1 VTAFR
6 ALACTLLSLAALSV
20 LATVPAS
27 GAPAPPSPSAA
38 RSPDWD
44 PACYKIYPQIEAFLQ
59 AQAAQY
65 PQVAALVDAGPSWE
79 GTRRLYALRLGSARV
94 PGDKPT
100 LLLVGGHHA
109 RDIATPEV
117 LLRFAAYLTAG
128 YGSDPDATWLL
139 DHRTVVVLPL
149 ANPDGYYQVYYNGR
163 SWWYK
168 NANATY
174 CPSNSLSRGADL
186 NRNYPWA
193 WNTVG
198 GSQDQCD
205 SSYPGPAALS
215 EPESRAVLT
224 LAVASGVDLSLN
236 LQAPGPSILY
246 PWGHTAEPPPDAG
259 GLAAMG
265 RALGRLNGTPP
276 GAVMT
281 HNASMPISGILDDT
295 LYALEGAPAFTLNIG
310 SEYAPTCTA
319 LQSVWNGQRPALL
332 YAAKAAGAEA
342 GVTLSRAYGPVV
354 SNITA
359 GQPGQGTVLL
369 TAELS
374 ATAGTV
380 DGAVYFVDDP
390 GPDGTGLPMQGD
402 FGGATAQASAL
413 VDTGGLPAGRHMLLV
428 QGVGEDGR
436 WGVLSAT
443 FFTLTVGPTTTPLPP
458 SPTRT
463 QTPMATTTATTTAT
477 RTAAPTSAVSHT
489 ATATRT
495 HTPTRTSTS
504 TVTPTPSYTSTPIP
518 TATTTP
524 ISATFPPTSTAS
536 PTYPTYTTTPS
547 ITTTSTR
554 TPTPTRTLTPTRTH
568 TGTPTFTPT
577 ITPTRTA
584 TPTRTQ
590 TPTRTPSPTRTI
602 TPTRTPRP
610 PDTPTPLPCVHFSDV
625 LPSHYFYQAVQWL
638 VCRGIVSGYPDNTF
652 RPNDSTTRAQIVKMV
667 ALGEGWPI
675 HTPGQP
681 TFTDSGPGDWH
692 FPYIEEAVVR
702 GVVSGYPDGTFRP
715 NSPVTRGQLC
725 KMIAL
730 GRGWPPGD
738 PRFPSFTDVPW
749 GSPFYGYIEAAR
761 ERLVVSGYLDGTF
774 RPGNTATRGQLA
786 KMLHTA
792 LTQGSRL
799 P

>member
-1 VTAFR
+1 VAAFR

-20 LATVPAS
+20 LASVPAS
-27 GAPAPPSPSAA
+27 STSAA

-44 PACYKIYPQIEAFLQ
+44 PTCYKTYPQIEAFLQ

-65 PQVAALVDAGPSWE
+65 PQVATLVDAGPSWE
-79 GTRRLYALRLGSARV
+79 GTRRLWALRLGSARV

-109 RDIATPEV
+109 RDIATTEV
-117 LLRFAAYLTAG
+117 LLRFAAYLTTG
-128 YGSDPDATWLL
+128 YGTDPDATWLL
-139 DHRTVVVLPL
+139 DHRAVVVLPL
-149 ANPDGYYQVYYNGR
+149 ANPDGYQRVVGGYPA
-163 SWWYK
+163 YK
-168 NANATY
+168 NSNAAY
-174 CPSNSLSRGADL
+174 CPSNSLYRGADL

-198 GSQDQCD
+198 TSQNQCD

-246 PWGHTAEPPPDAG
+246 PWGHTPVLPPDAE

-276 GAVMT
+276 GAVTT
-281 HNASMPISGILDDT
+281 HNAFLPISGILDDT

-310 SEYAPTCTA
+310 AEYAPTCGT
-319 LQSVWNGQRPALL
+319 LSLIWNAQRPALL
-332 YAAKAAGAEA
+332 YAAKAVGGEA

-354 SNITA
+354 SSIAA

-380 DGAVYFVDDP
+380 EGAVYYVDDL

-402 FGGATAQASAL
+402 FGGGTAQASAP
-413 VDTGGLPAGRHMLLV
+413 VDTSGLPAGRHMLLV
-428 QGVGEDGR
+428 QGVGADGR
-436 WGVLSAT
+436 WGVLSST

-463 QTPMATTTATTTAT
+463 PTLTTTSTSTAT
-477 RTAAPTSAVSHT
+477 GTRTPTSTPAVSHSP
-489 ATATRT
+489 TATRT
-495 HTPTRTSTS
+495 HTPTRTSTTS
-504 TVTPTPSYTSTPIP
+504 VTPTASYTITPIP

-524 ISATFPPTSTAS
+524 ISATFPPTSTPT
-536 PTYPTYTTTPS
+536 PTYPTYTPTPS
-547 ITTTSTR
+547 VTTTGTR
-554 TPTPTRTLTPTRTH
+554 TPTPTRTH

-577 ITPTRTA
+577 ITPTRTT

-590 TPTRTPSPTRTI
+590 TPTRTTSPTRTPSPTRTI

-638 VCRGIVSGYPDNTF
+638 VCRGVVSGYPDNTF
-652 RPNDSTTRAQIVKMV
+652 RPNDTSTRAQIVKMV
-667 ALGEGWPI
+667 ALGEGWPLYV
-675 HTPGQP
+675 PARP
-681 TFTDSGPGDWH
+681 TFTDSNPGDWH
-692 FPYIEEAVVR
+692 FPYIETAVAR
-702 GVVSGYPDGTFRP
+702 GVVSGYADGTFRP

-725 KMIAL
+725 KMIVLA
-730 GRGWPPGD
+730 RGWPPGD
-738 PRFPSFTDVPW
+738 PRYPSFTDVPW
-749 GSPFYGYIEAAR
+749 GSPFYGYVEAAR

-774 RPGNTATRGQLA
+774 RPGNPATRGQLA
-786 KMLHTA
+786 RMLYTA
-792 LTQGSRL
+792 LTQGGGS

>member
-1 VTAFR
+1 MTAFR

-20 LATVPAS
+20 LASVPAS
-27 GAPAPPSPSAA
+27 GAAPSPSAA

-44 PACYKIYPQIEAFLQ
+44 PACYKTYPQIEAFLQ

-65 PQVAALVDAGPSWE
+65 PLVAELVDAGASWE
-79 GTRRLYALRLGSARV
+79 GTRRLWALRLGSARV

-109 RDIATPEV
+109 RDIATTEV
-117 LLRFAAYLTAG
+117 LLRFAAYLAAG
-128 YGSDPDATWLL
+128 YGTDPDATWLL

-149 ANPDGYYQVYYNGR
+149 ANPDGYHRVVGGYPAF
-163 SWWYK
+163 K
-168 NANATY
+168 NSNTTY
-174 CPSNSLSRGADL
+174 CPSNEVWRGADL

-198 GSQDQCD
+198 TSQNQCD

-215 EPESRAVLT
+215 EPESGAVLT
-224 LAVASGVDLSLN
+224 LAVESGVDLSLN

-246 PWGHTAEPPPDAG
+246 PWGHTSEPPPDAG

-276 GAVMT
+276 GAVTT
-281 HNASMPISGILDDT
+281 HNALLPISGILDDT
-295 LYALEGAPAFTLNIG
+295 LYATEGAPAFTLNIG
-310 SEYAPTCTA
+310 SEYAPNCPT
-319 LQSVWNGQRPALL
+319 LPSVWNAQRPALL
-332 YAAKAAGAEA
+332 YAAKAVGTEA

-354 SNITA
+354 SNIAA
-359 GQPGQGTVLL
+359 GQPGQGSVLL

-380 DGAVYFVDDP
+380 EGAVYYVDDP

-402 FGGATAQASAL
+402 FGGGTAQASAL
-413 VDTGGLPAGRHMLLV
+413 VDTSGLPAGRHMLLV
-428 QGVGEDGR
+428 QGVGADGR

-443 FFTLTVGPTTTPLPP
+443 FFTLAVGATTTPLPA

-463 QTPMATTTATTTAT
+463 QTPTATATVTTTVT
-477 RTAAPTSAVSHT
+477 RTSTSTPAVSHT
-489 ATATRT
+489 ATTTRT
-495 HTPTRTSTS
+495 PTSS
-504 TVTPTPSYTSTPIP
+504 VTPTPSYTSTPIP
-518 TATTTP
+518 TNTPTTT
-524 ISATFPPTSTAS
+524 SATWPPTSTAT
-536 PTYPTYTTTPS
+536 PTYPTYTPTLTV
-547 ITTTSTR
+547 TTTGTR
-554 TPTPTRTLTPTRTH
+554 TPTPTRTH

-577 ITPTRTA
+577 ITPTRT
-584 TPTRTQ
+584 
-590 TPTRTPSPTRTI
+590 PSPTRTETPTRTT

-610 PDTPTPLPCVHFSDV
+610 PDTPTALPCVQFSDV
-625 LPSHYFYQAVQWL
+625 LPSHYFYHAVQWL

-652 RPNDSTTRAQIVKMV
+652 RPNDSTTRAQIVKMI

-675 HTPGQP
+675 NTPGQQ

-692 FPYIEEAVVR
+692 FPYIEAAVAR

-730 GRGWPPGD
+730 ARRWPPGD
-738 PRFPSFTDVPW
+738 PRFPSFTDVQW

-774 RPGNTATRGQLA
+774 RPGNPATRGQLA

-792 LTQGSRL
+792 LTYGGSAR
-799 P
+799 

>member
-20 LATVPAS
+20 LASVPAS
-27 GAPAPPSPSAA
+27 GAAPSPLSTSAA

-44 PACYKIYPQIEAFLQ
+44 PACYKTYPQIEAFLQ

-65 PQVAALVDAGPSWE
+65 PQVAALVDAGASWE
-79 GTRRLYALRLGSARV
+79 GTRRLWALRLASARV

-109 RDIATPEV
+109 RDIATTEV

-139 DHRTVVVLPL
+139 DHRAVVVLPL
-149 ANPDGYYQVYYNGR
+149 ANPDGYSRVYGFYPL
-163 SWWYK
+163 WFK
-168 NANATY
+168 NANSTY
-174 CPSNSLSRGADL
+174 CPNDSRYHGADI

-198 GSQDQCD
+198 TSQNQCD

-215 EPESRAVLT
+215 EPESGAVLT

-246 PWGHTAEPPPDAG
+246 PWGHTAEPPPDAE
-259 GLAAMG
+259 GLATLG

-276 GAVMT
+276 GAVTT
-281 HNASMPISGILDDT
+281 HNALMPISGILDDT
-295 LYALEGAPAFTLNIG
+295 LYATEGAPAFTLNIG
-310 SEYAPTCTA
+310 TEYGPTCGT
-319 LQSVWNGQRPALL
+319 LSLIWNAQRPALL
-332 YAAKAAGAEA
+332 YAAKAVDDEA
-342 GVTLSRAYGPVV
+342 GVTLSRAYGPLV
-354 SNITA
+354 SSIA
-359 GQPGQGTVLL
+359 AAQPGQGSVML

-380 DGAVYFVDDP
+380 EGAVYYVDGP

-402 FGGATAQASAL
+402 FGGGTAQASAL
-413 VDTGGLPAGRHMLLV
+413 VDTGGLPAGRHMMLA
-428 QGVGEDGR
+428 QGVGGDGR

-443 FFTLTVGPTTTPLPP
+443 FFTLTVGATTTPLPA

-463 QTPMATTTATTTAT
+463 QMPTTTATVTTTAT
-477 RTAAPTSAVSHT
+477 RTSTSTPAVSHT

-495 HTPTRTSTS
+495 PTSS
-504 TVTPTPSYTSTPIP
+504 VTPTPSYTSTPIP
-518 TATTTP
+518 TNTPTTT
-524 ISATFPPTSTAS
+524 SATWPPTSTAT
-536 PTYPTYTTTPS
+536 PTYPTYTPTPTV
-547 ITTTSTR
+547 TTTSTR
-554 TPTPTRTLTPTRTH
+554 TPTPTRTH

-577 ITPTRTA
+577 T
-584 TPTRTQ
+584 
-590 TPTRTPSPTRTI
+590 TPTRTPSPTRTQ

-610 PDTPTPLPCVHFSDV
+610 PDTPTALPCVQFSDV
-625 LPSHYFYQAVQWL
+625 MPSHYFYHAVQWL

-652 RPNDSTTRAQIVKMV
+652 RPNDSTTRAQIVKMI

-675 HTPGQP
+675 NTPGQP
-681 TFTDSGPGDWH
+681 TFTDSSPGDWH
-692 FPYIEEAVVR
+692 FPYIEAAVAR

-715 NSPVTRGQLC
+715 NNPVTRGQLC

-730 GRGWPPGD
+730 GRRWPPGD
-738 PRFPSFTDVPW
+738 PRFPSFTDVQW

-774 RPGNTATRGQLA
+774 RPGNPATRGQLA

-792 LTQGSRL
+792 LTYGGGAR
-799 P
+799 